1 MRRERLN
8 ILHTVLFVLL
18 ALTVAGLAVADLLVG
33 TTRIPLEE
41 VWASLRGVASSEHY
55 EMIVCRMRLPKV
67 IVAILS
73 GMALSASGLQM
84 QTLFRNPLA
93 GPYVLGIN
101 SGASLGVALFT
112 MALPMLGAVS
122 GSWLM
127 RFGITGMAWIGSA
140 AILMMVMSLSR
151 RIKNINV
158 ILILGMMLG
167 SAISAVVGILQYIGT
182 EESLKAFMVWTMGS
196 LSAVTIDDMYIFV
209 PAIILGL
216 VLALSVVK
224 SLNLLLLGESNA
236 RTVGLHVVRSR
247 VVIFLS
253 TTLLAGS
260 VTAFCG
266 PIGFI
271 GLAMPHLARMTFR
284 TADHRV
290 LVPASMLWGAV
301 SMLLCCLLCD
311 VVAHNGLMLPV
322 NSITSLLGVPIIIFV
337 VLRNRNRR

>member
-1 MRRERLN
+1 MMNSRSQN
-8 ILHTVLFVLL
+8 ILFVLL
-18 ALTVAGLAVADLLVG
+18 SIASVALAIGDLAIGTTDIALSDVWAALTGGV
-33 TTRIPLEE
+33 TTDEYRT
-41 VWASLRGVASSEHY
+41 
-55 EMIVCRMRLPKV
+55 IVCELRLPKV
-67 IVAILS
+67 VVAIAA
-73 GMALSASGLQM
+73 GMALAASGLEM

-112 MALPMLGAVS
+112 LAAPVVGALS
-122 GSWLM
+122 GSVFM
-127 RFGITGMAWIGSA
+127 RLGLTGMAWIGSA
-140 AILMMVMSLSR
+140 VILVLVMFLSR

-167 SAISAVVGILQYIGT
+167 SAISSVVGILQYLGT
-182 EESLKAFMVWTMGS
+182 EESLKAFVVWTMGS
-196 LSAVTIDDMYIFV
+196 LSTVTVDDLSIMLPAVVIGLLL
-209 PAIILGL
+209 AIVAI
-216 VLALSVVK
+216 K
-224 SLNLLLLGESNA
+224 SLNMLLLGESYA
-236 RTVGLHVVRSR
+236 RTMGLRVARSR

-290 LVPASMLWGAV
+290 LMPASMLWGAV
-301 SMLLCCLLCD
+301 SMLICCVACD
-311 VVAHNGLMLPV
+311 IVARGGVMLPI
-322 NSITSLLGVPIIIFV
+322 NTITSLLGIPIIIIV
-337 VLRNRNRR
+337 VLRNRNRQ

>member
-1 MRRERLN
+1 M
-8 ILHTVLFVLL
+8 
-18 ALTVAGLAVADLLVG
+18 
-33 TTRIPLEE
+33 
-41 VWASLRGVASSEHY
+41 
-55 EMIVCRMRLPKV
+55 
-67 IVAILS
+67 
-73 GMALSASGLQM
+73 
-84 QTLFRNPLA
+84 
-93 GPYVLGIN
+93 
-101 SGASLGVALFT
+101 
-112 MALPMLGAVS
+112 
-122 GSWLM
+122 
-127 RFGITGMAWIGSA
+127 
-140 AILMMVMSLSR
+140 
-151 RIKNINV
+151 
-158 ILILGMMLG
+158 
-167 SAISAVVGILQYIGT
+167 
-182 EESLKAFMVWTMGS
+182 
-196 LSAVTIDDMYIFV
+196 

-224 SLNLLLLGESNA
+224 SLNLLLLGEANA
-236 RTVGLHVVRSR
+236 RTVGLRVVRSR

>member
-1 MRRERLN
+1 MMNSRSQN
-8 ILHTVLFVLL
+8 ILFVLL
-18 ALTVAGLAVADLLVG
+18 SIALVALAIGDLAIGTTDIALSDVWAALTGGV
-33 TTRIPLEE
+33 TTDEYRT
-41 VWASLRGVASSEHY
+41 
-55 EMIVCRMRLPKV
+55 IVCELRLPKV
-67 IVAILS
+67 VVAIAA
-73 GMALSASGLQM
+73 GMALAASGLEM

-112 MALPMLGAVS
+112 LAAPVVGALS
-122 GSWLM
+122 GSVFM
-127 RFGITGMAWIGSA
+127 RLGLTGMAWIGSA
-140 AILMMVMSLSR
+140 VILVLVMFLSR

-167 SAISAVVGILQYIGT
+167 SAISSVVGILQYLGT
-182 EESLKAFMVWTMGS
+182 EESLKAFVVWTMGS
-196 LSAVTIDDMYIFV
+196 LSTVTVDD
-209 PAIILGL
+209 
-216 VLALSVVK
+216 LSVMLPAVVIGLLLAIVAIK
-224 SLNLLLLGESNA
+224 SLNMLLLGESYA
-236 RTVGLHVVRSR
+236 RTMGLRVARSR

-290 LVPASMLWGAV
+290 LMPASMLWGAV
-301 SMLLCCLLCD
+301 SMLICCVACD
-311 VVAHNGLMLPV
+311 IVARGGVMLPI
-322 NSITSLLGVPIIIFV
+322 NTITSLLGIPIIIIV
-337 VLRNRNRR
+337 VLRNRNRQ

>member
-1 MRRERLN
+1 MMNSRSQN
-8 ILHTVLFVLL
+8 ILFVLL
-18 ALTVAGLAVADLLVG
+18 SIALVALAIGDLAIGTTDIALSDVWAALTGGV
-33 TTRIPLEE
+33 TTDEYRT
-41 VWASLRGVASSEHY
+41 
-55 EMIVCRMRLPKV
+55 IVCELRLPKV
-67 IVAILS
+67 VVAIAA
-73 GMALSASGLQM
+73 GMALAASGLEM

-112 MALPMLGAVS
+112 LAAPVVGALS
-122 GSWLM
+122 GSVFM
-127 RFGITGMAWIGSA
+127 RLGLTGMAWIGSA
-140 AILMMVMSLSR
+140 VILILVMFLSR

-167 SAISAVVGILQYIGT
+167 SAISSVVGILQYLGT
-182 EESLKAFMVWTMGS
+182 EESLKAFVVWTMGS
-196 LSAVTIDDMYIFV
+196 LSTVTVDD
-209 PAIILGL
+209 
-216 VLALSVVK
+216 LSVMLPAVGIGLLLAIVAIK
-224 SLNLLLLGESNA
+224 SLNMLLLGESYA
-236 RTVGLHVVRSR
+236 RTMGLRVARSR

-290 LVPASMLWGAV
+290 LMPASMLWGAV
-301 SMLLCCLLCD
+301 SMLICCVACD
-311 VVAHNGLMLPV
+311 IVARGGVMLPI
-322 NSITSLLGVPIIIFV
+322 NTITSLLGIPIIIIV
-337 VLRNRNRR
+337 VLRNRNRQ